1 MSYNTRTN
9 AYRSSN
15 SEIVS
20 GPGTMYNE
28 ITRPRSSTKQYN
40 DNTNTH
46 DVTVPYIKVSK
57 SNSTKTCTS
66 ICQKANLSKTK
77 SKNSKKSK
85 K

>member
-28 ITRPRSSTKQYN
+28 VTRPRSSMKQYN
-40 DNTNTH
+40 TNTNTYN
-46 DVTVPYIKVSK
+46 VTAPYVKVSK
-57 SNSTKTCTS
+57 SKS
-66 ICQKANLSKTK
+66 SKVSKSK
-77 SKNSKKSK
+77 SKNRKNTRK
-85 K
+85 